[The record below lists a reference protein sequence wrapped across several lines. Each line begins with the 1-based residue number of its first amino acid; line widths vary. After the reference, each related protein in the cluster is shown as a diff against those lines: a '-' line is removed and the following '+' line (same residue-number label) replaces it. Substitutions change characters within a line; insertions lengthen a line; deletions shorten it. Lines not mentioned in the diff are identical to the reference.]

1 MMELDELRNTWSS
14 LNERLKKQ
22 ETLKENILKEMLQS
36 KSGKALNRLINYAY
50 FGIVLSLICIIP
62 MVYTVTS
69 IYFGVFKTS
78 LFISVICMLLVTVSV
93 GIYNVIHLHKIDFTK
108 NVNDNIRLTQSYKIR
123 VKKQIIPIY
132 IIAAIIL
139 IMAIIASLLSPDMEA
154 WRWVT
159 LLVCLG
165 IGIVGG
171 VWEYKKMY
179 KANVES
185 ILKSL
190 DELKELE
197 EE

>member
-14 LNERLKKQ
+14 LDERLKKQ
-22 ETLKENILKEMLQS
+22 EALKENILKEILQS
-36 KSGKALNRLINYAY
+36 KSGKALNRLINYTY
-50 FGIVLSLICIIP
+50 FGIVLSLLCIIP

-69 IYFGVFKTS
+69 TYFGVFKTS
-78 LFISVICMLLVTVSV
+78 IFISIICLLLIAAII

-108 NVNDNIRLTQSYKIR
+108 NISDNIRLTKVYEIR

-132 IIAAIIL
+132 IAAVIIVIL
-139 IMAIIASLLSPDMEA
+139 GIIAGIQSPNMEL
-154 WRWVT
+154 WRWIT

-165 IGIVGG
+165 VGIVGG
-171 VWEYKKMY
+171 FWEYKKMY
-179 KANVES
+179 RANVES